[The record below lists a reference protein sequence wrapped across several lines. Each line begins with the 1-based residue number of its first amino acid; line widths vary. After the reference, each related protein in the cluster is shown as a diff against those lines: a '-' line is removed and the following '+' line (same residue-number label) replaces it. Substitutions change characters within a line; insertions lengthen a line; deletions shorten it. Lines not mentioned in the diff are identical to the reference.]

1 MTREHRTNVA
11 KALNYLINERNY
23 SVTGTDKKGGIK
35 VEDYTISVNHEQR
48 QIILGNKEDCFSE
61 PAMLQFRKL
70 IGE

>member
-11 KALNYLINERNY
+11 KALNYLINESNY
-23 SVTGTDKKGGIK
+23 SVIGTDKKGIIK
-35 VEDYTISVNHEQR
+35 VEDYAIFVNHEQK
-48 QIILGNKEDCFSE
+48 QIILGNKEDCLSE

>member
-11 KALNYLINERNY
+11 KALNYLINDRDY
-23 SVTGTDKKGGIK
+23 SVIGTDKKGSIK
-35 VEDYTISVNHEQR
+35 LEDYYISVNHEQR
-48 QIILGNKEDCFSE
+48 QIILGNKEDCWNE